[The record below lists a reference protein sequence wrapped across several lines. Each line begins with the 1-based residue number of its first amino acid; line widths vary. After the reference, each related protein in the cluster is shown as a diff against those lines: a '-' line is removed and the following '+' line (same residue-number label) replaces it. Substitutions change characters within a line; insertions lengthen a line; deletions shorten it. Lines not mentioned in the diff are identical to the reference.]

1 MISLT
6 NLILVFLIGSIVS
19 YLLTK
24 ANKILGSIF
33 NFLLIS
39 YALYVVWN
47 IKVGHEEVLFR
58 ILRDVERTLKVTNLG
73 KYFAIV
79 SLIVISFVAF
89 FIIEWIRKKDIKPA
103 AFNSFL
109 LLMVSG
115 ILGVFFSN
123 DLLTLY
129 IFWEIA
135 VLGSFLI
142 VPMGKKES
150 KRAAIIY
157 VVTSAIGSYMY
168 LFATFSIY
176 QRYGILSF
184 EQVSQYLA
192 NDSSNLFKWFVI
204 LFIASAGIAKS
215 GIFPLHTWLRITHGN
230 APDAF
235 SAVLSGQLV
244 KMGSYVLA
252 IALSVFPTTQ
262 LFSSFYHGVPLLN
275 YVLIW
280 LGNISI
286 LIGTFMAIRQNDMK
300 QLIAF
305 SSIAN
310 GGYILVGLGIM
321 NSIGYAG
328 GLFHV
333 FNHAIAAAMIFLSF
347 AAVVYRTGTTKIDEM
362 GGLIWRM
369 PWTFVTYLVGII
381 SLAGI
386 PPTSGFISKWMIFSS
401 LVSKGMFITLAIT
414 FIGSVG
420 SFLYVFR
427 PLAGVFLGQLKRKH
441 SDVKEVPIIML
452 VPMLLFVILTIL
464 IGVYPK
470 PVLDSIVSIENEVGI
485 KAIEHSGTIIKTP
498 LGQWNTLTVF
508 TMFSVGFIIAAILY
522 MIFPKGK
529 KVDLTD
535 QYTGGEYLYNYD
547 LYHYATGFYRFI
559 ERLYDKHPSFE
570 KLYEKLVSFFRYIG
584 YFTYKLVY
592 KTSPSGY
599 VFWITIVI
607 LILFWV
613 RW

>member
-6 NLILVFLIGSIVS
+6 NLILVFIFGSIVS

-24 ANKILGSIF
+24 ANRVLGSIF
-33 NFLLIS
+33 NFLLTA
-39 YALYVVWN
+39 YALYEVWN
-47 IKVGHEEVLFR
+47 LNINHSEKLFVLFKN
-58 ILRDVERTLKVTNLG
+58 LESTLKVTYLG
-73 KYFAIV
+73 KYFALV
-79 SLIVISFVAF
+79 SMIVISFVTF
-89 FIIEWIRKKDIKPA
+89 FIIEWIKKKGIKPA
-103 AFNSFL
+103 AFNAFML
-109 LLMVSG
+109 IMISG
-115 ILGVFFSN
+115 VLGVFFAN

-129 IFWEIA
+129 IFWELA

-142 VPMGKKES
+142 VPMGKEDS
-150 KRAAIIY
+150 KKAAVIY
-157 VVTSAIGSYMY
+157 AVTSAIGSYMY
-168 LFATFSIY
+168 LYAIFVIFK
-176 QRYGILSF
+176 RYGVLSF
-184 EQVSQYLA
+184 EQVSQQLV
-192 NDSSNLFKWFVI
+192 NDSSLFKWFVI
-204 LFIASAGIAKS
+204 LFIASAGMAKS

-235 SAVLSGQLV
+235 SAILSGQLV

-252 IALSVFPTTQ
+252 IAISVFPTVQ
-262 LFSSFYHGVPLLN
+262 MFSSFYHGIPLLN
-275 YVLIW
+275 YLLIW

-310 GGYILVGLGIM
+310 GGYILVGLGTM
-321 NSIGYAG
+321 NSIGYSG

-386 PPTSGFISKWMIFSS
+386 PPTSGFISKWMIFSA
-401 LVSKGMFITLAIT
+401 LVNKGMFITLAIT

-441 SDVKEVPIIML
+441 ADVKEVPGIML
-452 VPMLLFVILTIL
+452 IPMLLFVVLVL
-464 IGVYPK
+464 YIGVYPK
-470 PVLDSIVSIENEVGI
+470 PVLDYISSIEKVLGI
-485 KAIEHSGTIIKTP
+485 KPISYNGFEIITP
-498 LGQWNTLTVF
+498 LGKWNTLTVF
-508 TMFSVGFIIAAILY
+508 TMFSVGFIIAIVLY
-522 MIFPKGK
+522 LIFPKGK
-529 KVDLTD
+529 RVELTD
-535 QYTGGEYLYNYD
+535 QYTGGDYLYNYD

-559 ERLYDKHPSFE
+559 ERLYDRHPSFE
-570 KLYEKLVSFFRYIG
+570 RLYGMLAAFFRSIG
-584 YFTYKLVY
+584 DIVTGLIYKL
-592 KTSPSGY
+592 SPSGY
-599 VFWITIVI
+599 VFWISVVI
-607 LILFWV
+607 LIIYWV